1 MNKMVGLWAHPRSR
15 STVLERVFIERGD
28 FEVFH
33 EPFAHMAFTA
43 ESAIPSDEWDH
54 SLPTT
59 YEGIKQQLIQARE
72 RRPVFHKDMCYHCL
86 DDLKVD
92 LEFLG
97 QQDNIFIIREP
108 ASSIISHHRVH
119 PDMPLHA
126 IGHKALYEVFCVV
139 TKLTGKVP
147 YVINADDL
155 ATDPHTVIRKLCDYL
170 QIEFLPHAMTWK
182 RECPDQW
189 RTWRSWHVAAENS
202 ERIVA
207 PTHRQLDSEVFDHY
221 PHLKAMYEYHRTFYA
236 RMNEFCQ

>member
-33 EPFAHMAFTA
+33 EPFAHMAFSA
-43 ESAIPSDEWDH
+43 ESAIPSDEWDY

-59 YEGIKQQLIQARE
+59 YQGIKQHLLTAKE
-72 RRPVFHKDMCYHCL
+72 GAHVFHKDMCYHCL

-92 LEFLG
+92 LEFLA
-97 QQDNIFIIREP
+97 QQDNIFLIREP

-119 PDMPLHA
+119 PDMPLQA
-126 IGHKALYEVFCVV
+126 IGHKALYEIFCVV

-155 ATDPHTVIRKLCDYL
+155 AREPERVIRKLCDYL
-170 QIEFLPHAMTWK
+170 NIEFLPHAMSWK
-182 RECPDQW
+182 RECPAQW
-189 RTWRSWHVAAENS
+189 KTWRRWHVAAENS
-202 ERIVA
+202 QHIVA
-207 PTHRQLDSEVFDHY
+207 PDPQPFDMDVFEHF
-221 PHLKAMYEYHRTFYA
+221 PTLRHLYEYHRTFYA
-236 RMNEFCQ
+236 RMQQFCQ

>member
-33 EPFAHMAFTA
+33 EPFAHMAF
-43 ESAIPSDEWDH
+43 SADSVIPSDEWDH

-59 YEGIKQQLIQARE
+59 YQGIKEQLLKARE
-72 RRPVFHKDMCYHCL
+72 STNVFHKDMCYHCL

-92 LEFLG
+92 RDFLA
-97 QQDNIFIIREP
+97 QQHNIFIIREP

-119 PDMPLHA
+119 PDMPVQA
-126 IGHKALYEVFCVV
+126 IGHKALYEIFCVV
-139 TKLTGKVP
+139 TKLIGKVP
-147 YVINADDL
+147 YLINADDL
-155 ATDPHTVIRKLCDYL
+155 AAEPERVIRKLCDYL

-182 RECPDQW
+182 RECPRQW
-189 RTWRSWHVAAENS
+189 KTWRSWHVAAENS
-202 ERIVA
+202 ERIA
-207 PTHRQLDSEVFDHY
+207 LPDKPAIDMDAFDRS
-221 PHLKAMYEYHRTFYA
+221 PKLKAFYEYHRPFYA